1 MRARSLVVLREEV
14 IDVRAFERQELAAV
28 DAPAVILGRRE
39 GGAELVAGHR
49 FGELGGIHWIVHRSP
64 EVQWGTAAGPGLSGV
79 IFGTSA
85 TSLLMSPDFFGPTSA
100 SSRTSLSVSTGMIST
115 FPW

>member
-1 MRARSLVVLREEV
+1 MRARSLVVLRDEV
-14 IDVRAFERQELAAV
+14 VNVRAFERQELAAV

-64 EVQWGTAAGPGLSGV
+64 EVQWGTAAGPGLSGGV
-79 IFGTSA
+79 FGTRA
-85 TSLLMSPDFFGPTSA
+85 TSLRMWPGFLGPTRA
-100 SSRTSLSVSTGMIST
+100 CT
-115 FPW
+115 